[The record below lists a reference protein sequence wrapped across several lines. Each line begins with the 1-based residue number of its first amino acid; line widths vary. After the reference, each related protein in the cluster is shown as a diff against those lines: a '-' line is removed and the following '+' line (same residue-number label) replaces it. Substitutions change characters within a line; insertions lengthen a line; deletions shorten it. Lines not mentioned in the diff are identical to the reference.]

1 MDGRVRVDVG
11 AGAITRGVCARGR
24 RATARVGWSKRA
36 VESIRARAFFLDA
49 RFFGRGRR
57 ERGVLTTERLIC
69 FVRNITGESSRGVC
83 TEGICRRAN
92 GFRQGDEFG

>member
-24 RATARVGWSKRA
+24 RATARVGWSKHA
-36 VESIRARAFFLDA
+36 DESIRARAFFLDA
-49 RFFGRGRR
+49 RFFGCGRR

-83 TEGICRRAN
+83 TEGICRRAD